1 MADSNTA
8 RSKRWLEKQGWT
20 VGGTEQIV
28 RIPPRFPGDRP
39 KMFKRDL
46 FNMFDLV
53 AFNPAEINTKAA
65 EEVVDFYDRNATMI
79 PRAHHI
85 QSIIAKHHIGGIV
98 GVQSTTVSNQAER
111 VTKIQGIPEAE
122 GWLKSGGR
130 IQVHGWK
137 QKGGKGGRWILTV
150 QEIGLDEEFPGTLKS
165 EEKSAT
171 DAPLFEG

>member
-8 RSKRWLEKQGWT
+8 RSKRWMEKQGWT

-28 RIPPRFPGDRP
+28 RIPPRFPGDKP

-46 FNMFDLV
+46 FNIFDL
-53 AFNPAEINTKAA
+53 
-65 EEVVDFYDRNATMI
+65 MI
-79 PRAHHI
+79 FKP
-85 QSIIAKHHIGGIV
+85 GEGIV
-98 GVQSTTVSNQAER
+98 GVQCTTVSNQSAR

-122 GWLKSGGR
+122 GWLRSGGR
-130 IQVHGWK
+130 IQVHGWR

-165 EEKSAT
+165 EEKSAVE
-171 DAPLFEG
+171 APLFEE